1 MERTGGGSD
10 IPRSSERFRK
20 IIITMLSSIIC
31 LLLLFGNLTAVIYHR
46 TTTGND
52 KEQQQNEIINIS
64 QNEQQYHG
72 IESEYV
78 SKNYSTLLGKFVLR
92 NSTSPEWILFPR
104 YIVKHP
110 QSINTTCI
118 SRALW
123 NGVLTRKHIR
133 LSLCRGETTTT
144 TAKFADLRIFH
155 LITDRETGFSYL
167 KATIQGLHLS
177 SDQMASLLGQKRKHF
192 L

>member
-52 KEQQQNEIINIS
+52 KEQQQKNIS

-78 SKNYSTLLGKFVLR
+78 SKNYSTLLGKFILR
-92 NSTSPEWILFPR
+92 NSSSPEWILFPR

-110 QSINTTCI
+110 QSISTT
-118 SRALW
+118 
-123 NGVLTRKHIR
+123 
-133 LSLCRGETTTT
+133 
-144 TAKFADLRIFH
+144 
-155 LITDRETGFSYL
+155 
-167 KATIQGLHLS
+167 
-177 SDQMASLLGQKRKHF
+177 
-192 L
+192 